1 MVVIKLNGGLG
12 TSMGCTG
19 PKSLISLRRDLTFL
33 DMNVQQI
40 EVSFKKHV
48 REDEI
53 KRPTCE
59 SKFKSTANFLHHTW
73 GHARGGSHV
82 ARVNFKMSCVS
93 VYKCLSFIVGFAI
106 TVAIWLREVVS
117 LRFHF
122 TRCGYF
128 LFQTTF
134 LHMITDKQRKVLLFV
149 LQNFLHLSDHWNRL
163 LFCFQSK
170 CFHLHKSV
178 SHILKVKLSNSLKKE
193 SCFVCLDFPA
203 CHVTGTFCLH

>member
-1 MVVIKLNGGLG
+1 M
-12 TSMGCTG
+12 
-19 PKSLISLRRDLTFL
+19 P
-33 DMNVQQI
+33 
-40 EVSFKKHV
+40 
-48 REDEI
+48 
-53 KRPTCE
+53 
-59 SKFKSTANFLHHTW
+59 
-73 GHARGGSHV
+73 GGSHV

-106 TVAIWLREVVS
+106 TVAIWSREVVS

-178 SHILKVKLSNSLKKE
+178 SHILKVKLSNSLKKRE
-193 SCFVCLDFPA
+193 L
-203 CHVTGTFCLH
+203 FCLPGFPSVSCYRHFLLALVNWGVVLKGFTPYVKFCKSWP